1 MRSEDGLSITLK
13 NGDIL
18 MTDNTKGNV
27 YNDKKPIVNHLHKL
41 MQELREKQA
50 MEWVASANGSSA
62 PAATK
67 TADPVAQS
75 AASSASAATAPA
87 VPSGSEEAKSGA
99 ARMML
104 SGSGWIVAGAA
115 ALAAVVLG

>member
-1 MRSEDGLSITLK
+1 MRSEDGLSTNLK
-13 NGDIL
+13 NGDML
-18 MTDNTKGNV
+18 LPDNTKGNV
-27 YNDKKPIVNHLHKL
+27 YNNKKPIVDYLHKL
-41 MQELREKQA
+41 MQDQREKEA
-50 MEWVASANGSSA
+50 MGWVASADGSSA

-67 TADPVAQS
+67 TADPKAQS
-75 AASSASAATAPA
+75 AASSASAATTPA

-104 SGSGWIVAGAA
+104 GGGGWIVAGAA